1 MMNPAERG
9 PYEGVRVLDLTDEL
23 AVAGPRL
30 LAGLGADVVRPE
42 RAEGDSIRSRPPFA
56 RSKQGNHSESLAHI
70 VYNAGKRCVRI
81 EPDEQGFAR
90 IRELAEAADA
100 VILTSTSPYAA
111 AFEPSPRAWS
121 DEHPGLVFVYVEPF
135 ERESPFAGK
144 PFTDLTIGAAS
155 GFDWYCG
162 SIDGTPE
169 HPKGQLAFGYTG
181 IAAAG
186 AAAVGLAARAYGN
199 SAGWFE
205 LTGQEAF
212 AFAALQSGDPN
223 PLRWHGQ
230 LPSRLEWGATAA
242 RSLHQCRDGKWLT
255 FVMLGAHFDDFAEWL
270 DREGVTDKFHDERW
284 LDREYYL
291 AHQQEITDA
300 IAELCRKKDRDA
312 IVREGQEIGLMVMP
326 LSSIS
331 DLLTDEHFAARR
343 MFREVET
350 CVGDLRLPR
359 APAVFS
365 ATPVPDPGRAECVPT
380 TVEVGW
386 EPRRDSRPNGKA
398 NLPLTGMRIAD
409 FTWMLA
415 APVATRVLADMGA
428 DVIRMESH
436 ARRDMTREIGP
447 QPPNYFSLDTNSTQ
461 HHANSNKRSIALNL
475 NRPVAVELAREII
488 AKSDIVFENY
498 TPGTMARWGLDP
510 ETLLR
515 ERPDLI
521 VVSQPAVG
529 TTGPHRHWGAIG
541 NGVAGY
547 GGINML
553 TGFPENPPF
562 GVGPI
567 VSDLIAPFVSLTATL
582 AAVEH
587 RRRTGQGQH
596 VDCGMVEATLWML
609 DTAYAETQISGRD
622 PERTGNRSAWMS
634 PHGIFPARG
643 SDEWIAIAARSDA
656 EWVAMAKVLGLSEL
670 AHDERFATLEARK
683 QHEDRLEEYVS
694 RATSRWDRWELAQA
708 LLAAGVPAAPVET
721 IRDHLERDHGTR
733 FRYSTIEHPYGF
745 EFLVIN
751 QFIRPNGQTVPN
763 RRAPMIGEHSDQIL
777 RDVLGKTDDEVA
789 ELTVDSVI
797 Y

>member
-1 MMNPAERG
+1 MSTVERG

-23 AVAGPRL
+23 AVNGTRL
-30 LAGLGADVVRPE
+30 LAGLGAEVVRPE
-42 RAEGDSIRSRPPFA
+42 PPEGDAIRSRPPFA
-56 RSKQGNHSESLAHI
+56 RARQGDHAESLAHI

-81 EPDEQGFAR
+81 EANDEGFAR
-90 IRELAEAADA
+90 VRALAEAADA
-100 VILTSTSPYAA
+100 VILTSTSPYAP
-111 AFEPSPRAWS
+111 AFQPSPLAWS
-121 DEHPGLVFVYVEPF
+121 GAHPGVVFVYVEPF

-144 PFTDLTIGAAS
+144 PFTDLTIAAAS

-162 SIDGTPE
+162 SADGTPE
-169 HPKGQLAFGYTG
+169 HPKGQLALGYTG

-186 AAAVGLAARAYGN
+186 AVAVGLAARAYGN

-205 LTGQEAF
+205 LTAQEAF

-230 LPSRLEWGATAA
+230 LPSRVEWGATAA
-242 RSLHQCRDGKWLT
+242 RSLHRCRDGKWLT
-255 FVMLGAHFDDFAEWL
+255 FVMLGAHFDDFAAWL
-270 DREGVTDKFHDERW
+270 DREGITDKFRDERW
-284 LDREYYL
+284 LEREYYL
-291 AHQQEITDA
+291 AHQEEITEA
-300 IAELCRKKDRDA
+300 IAELCRKKDRDEV
-312 IVREGQEIGLMVMP
+312 VREGQDLGLMVMP

-331 DLLTDEHFAARR
+331 DLLADEHFAARR

-350 CVGDLRLPR
+350 CAGTLRLPR
-359 APAVFS
+359 APVVFS
-365 ATPVPDPGRAECVPT
+365 GTPVPDPGRAECVAS
-380 TVEVGW
+380 TVDAKW
-386 EPRRDSRPNGKA
+386 EPRERPSANGKA
-398 NLPLTGMRIAD
+398 DLPLTGMRIAD

-428 DVIRMESH
+428 DVIRIESH

-475 NRPVAVELAREII
+475 SKPEAVELAREII
-488 AKSDIVFENY
+488 ATSDIVFENY
-498 TPGTMARWGLDP
+498 TPGTMARWGLEP
-510 ETLLR
+510 EALLR

-529 TTGPHRHWGAIG
+529 YTGPHRHWGAIG

-547 GGINML
+547 GGLNML
-553 TGFPENPPF
+553 TGFPANPPF

-609 DTAYAETQISGRD
+609 DTAYAETQLSGRN
-622 PERTGNRSAWMS
+622 PEQTGNRSAWMS

-643 SDEWIAIAARSDA
+643 SDEWIAIAARNDA
-656 EWVAMAKVLGLSEL
+656 EWAATAKVLGLPDL
-670 AHDERFATLEARK
+670 AHDERFTTLEARK
-683 QHEDRLEEYVS
+683 RNEDRLEEYVS

-733 FRYSTIEHPYGF
+733 FRYATIQHPYGF

-751 QFIRPNGQTVPN
+751 QFIRPNGRTVPN

-777 RDVLGKTDDEVA
+777 REVLGKTDDEVA
-789 ELTVDSVI
+789 ALTVDGVI